1 MKKLVGLVSSLV
13 LLSLACSKN
22 DNKDDNNNP
31 GTVDCN
37 SINAQFAANVA
48 PLIATNC
55 AKAGCHATG
64 SINGP
69 GALTTY
75 AQISGNKA
83 AIRAAVSDGRM
94 PKDATLSATQKATII
109 CWIDAGAADN

>member
-1 MKKLVGLVSSLV
+1 MKKRIGLVTSLIV
-13 LLSLACSKN
+13 LTLACSK
-22 DNKDDNNNP
+22 DDDNGGNEN
-31 GTVDCN
+31 VDCN
-37 SINAQFAANVA
+37 TLNAKFAANVA
-48 PLIATNC
+48 PLIATSC

-64 SINGP
+64 SSNGP

-94 PKDATLSATQKATII
+94 PKDGTLSATQKATII
-109 CWIDAGAADN
+109 CWIDAGALDN